1 MNILKLLKNLLIPVI
16 FFTFSSVLSSQTQS
30 PEIDEVVFDHK
41 GKSTFEDS
49 DLEDAIALS
58 KMDYFDEK
66 MLQADLHKLRK
77 FYFDNGFF
85 DVKVDSSLIFD
96 KEENEVIVKFVI
108 EEGARY
114 RIDTLIIND
123 VSNVNTE
130 SIKELRKLK
139 TLKAG
144 EYYNKV
150 LIIQHSNEIVD
161 ALQNTGYMNA
171 RIQPDSGIVIVKKPG
186 SKVSV
191 ILNIEGADSIYYFG
205 KTKSSIKDNIYG
217 IRDEDVIDRILYKE
231 GEMYSKAKRLDSER
245 NISKIAI
252 IQSVRIQAD
261 STDTGTKPDFTANV
275 MLNNK
280 HEITPFVKGSSF
292 QNRFYVGV
300 GAKYSNK
307 YLWGGNR
314 TLILEAEELFN
325 SISINRTELSAVI
338 TQPEFISPKV
348 TLINKLTAGLSNEE
362 SYKNYFASNT
372 TTLHYFIAP
381 HTLYNN
387 AYLDLTEEVVWFKYD
402 TNGVKTFTLLNSF
415 LGITLEHNS
424 TDNLLS
430 PTGGFYHSILA
441 GSAGL
446 IPGLVVKLF
455 NENVFYSKYVKL
467 FTLNKYYL
475 KLDRKANTVF
485 ATNFKIGDIIEYG
498 SGEQLVPVQP
508 IYRFF
513 SGGSSSVR
521 GWLARK
527 NGMVENTEFGGNF
540 LFEGSFEIRRK
551 LFPSSEGFTKNLGAA
566 VFFDYGNIWENH
578 KNFRASE
585 IALAVGFGL
594 RYDIFIGPIR
604 IDFGFKLYDPKAK
617 DGEKWLFEDL
627 GQIFKS
633 KFAIQF
639 GIGQA
644 F

>member
-1 MNILKLLKNLLIPVI
+1 MVSLPVLAQ
-16 FFTFSSVLSSQTQS
+16 VER
-30 PEIDEVVFDHK
+30 PEIDEVIFEHI

-58 KMDYFDEK
+58 KMDHFDVK
-66 MLQADLHKLRK
+66 TLLSDIQKLRK

-85 DVKVDSSLIFD
+85 DVKIDSSLQFNKD
-96 KEENEVIVKFVI
+96 ENEIIIFFII
-108 EEGARY
+108 EEGPRY
-114 RIDTLIIND
+114 KIDKITVND
-123 VSNVNTE
+123 ISGVNAE
-130 SIKELRKLK
+130 SVKELRKLK

-144 EYYNKV
+144 DNYNKV
-150 LIIQHSNEIVD
+150 LVIQHSNEIVD

-171 RIQPDSGIVIVKKPG
+171 RIQVDSGTVIVKKPD

-191 ILNIEGADSIYYFG
+191 ILNIEGVDTIYYFG
-205 KTKSSIKDNIYG
+205 KTSSSIKDNIYG
-217 IRDEDVIDRILYKE
+217 IRDEDITDRILYKE
-231 GEMYSKAKRLDSER
+231 GELYSKAKRLDSER

-252 IQSVRIQAD
+252 IQSVRIQVD

-275 MLNNK
+275 ILNNK

-402 TNGVKTFTLLNSF
+402 TNGVKTFTLINSF
-415 LGITLEHNS
+415 LGLTLEHNS

-446 IPGLVVKLF
+446 IPRLVINLF
-455 NENVFYSKYVKL
+455 NKNVFYSQYVKL
-467 FTLNKYYL
+467 YTLNKYYM

-485 ATNFKIGDIIEYG
+485 ATNVKIGDIIEYG
-498 SGEQLVPVQP
+498 EGEQLVPVQP

-578 KNFRASE
+578 RDFRTSE
-585 IALAVGFGL
+585 IAMAVGFGL

-604 IDFGFKLYDPKAK
+604 IDLGFKLYDPKAK

-627 GQIFKS
+627 GQIFKN

>member
-1 MNILKLLKNLLIPVI
+1 MKTSSILFRII
-16 FFTFSSVLSSQTQS
+16 FLFVFNTFLFGQEEKPDV
-30 PEIDEVVFDHK
+30 DEVTFEHK

-49 DLEDAIALS
+49 ELEDAIALS
-58 KMDYFDEK
+58 KMDLFDERV
-66 MLQADLHKLRK
+66 LSSDILKLRK

-85 DVKVDSSLIFD
+85 DVKVDSSLQFNQED
-96 KEENEVIVKFVI
+96 NEVIVSFI
-108 EEGARY
+108 IDEGVRY
-114 RIDTLIIND
+114 RIDTIIVND
-123 VSNVNTE
+123 ISGVNAE
-130 SIKELRKLK
+130 SVKELRKLK

-144 EYYNKV
+144 DNYNKV
-150 LIIQHSNEIVD
+150 LILQFINEIVD
-161 ALQNTGYMNA
+161 ALQNTGYMKA
-171 RIQPDSGIVIVKKPG
+171 RIQLDSGTVIVKKPG

-191 ILNIEGADSIYYFG
+191 VLNIEGADSIYYFG
-205 KTKSSIKDNIYG
+205 KTRSSIKDNVYG
-217 IRDEDVIDRILYKE
+217 IRDEDILDRILYKE
-231 GEMYSKAKRLDSER
+231 GELYSKAKRLDSER

-252 IQSVRIQAD
+252 IQSVRIQPD

-292 QNRFYVGV
+292 QNRFYIGV

-338 TQPEFISPKV
+338 TQPEFLSPKV
-348 TLINKLTAGLSNEE
+348 TLINKLTGGLSNEE
-362 SYKNYFASNT
+362 SFKNYFATNT
-372 TTLHYFIAP
+372 TTLQYFIAP

-415 LGITLEHNS
+415 LGVTLEHNS

-446 IPGLVVKLF
+446 VPGLVIKLF
-455 NENVFYSKYVKL
+455 GNNVFYSQYVKL
-467 FTLNKYYL
+467 YTLNKYYL
-475 KLDRKANTVF
+475 KLDRKANIVF
-485 ATNFKIGDIIEYG
+485 ATNVKIGDIIEYG
-498 SGEQLVPVQP
+498 GGEQLVPVQP

-521 GWLARK
+521 GWNARK

-540 LFEGSFEIRRK
+540 LLEGSFEIRRK

-578 KNFRASE
+578 KNFKASE
-585 IALAVGFGL
+585 IALAIGFGL

-627 GQIFKS
+627 GQIIKS